1 MDNNSHHNSIYKQV
15 GFGLTAFAHTGIYAL
30 CFAST
35 VGQGLVLSYICCI
48 VCAILSIKHN
58 QSVFTPHPLFI
69 TPLIFVY
76 ATTAS
81 PLAMVISII
90 LGAVLYLISNKFF
103 KKIKFSPFI
112 ISGCALGLCVA
123 STILLTNIYFG
134 IGAEGA
140 TPLEMLKSY
149 RSLGFHPHFMGL
161 LTGTI
166 TLFTTITYPF
176 KFKKLSKIIPTP
188 LVCIGIPYIL
198 NLFLNPVE
206 KYTTINEATSLDGL
220 TANLSLSGDLLNY
233 SQIIPIIKTSL
244 VLCVMFI
251 AFSQIYENHEK
262 NYTGVC
268 NILSCFPVVKHSLNG
283 YTWVSALTFAL
294 VSVALFLFCPAV
306 FSRTP
311 LHSIGAFLIVSAWQ
325 SLPYKQLASAF
336 KENKILAL
344 TVSIVCVVAFIV
356 TDVFIATFAVI
367 FALCKLTKEAK

>member
-1 MDNNSHHNSIYKQV
+1 MDNSLHHNSIPKQAGL
-15 GFGLTAFAHTGIYAL
+15 GFTAFAYTGLYAL
-30 CFAST
+30 CFSAV
-35 VGQGLVLSYICCI
+35 VGQGLVLPCICCI
-48 VCAILSIKHN
+48 VCALLSIKNSQHI
-58 QSVFTPHPLFI
+58 FAPHPFFI

-76 ATTAS
+76 AATDS
-81 PLAMVISII
+81 PLAMVISVI
-90 LGAVLYLISNKFF
+90 LGAVFYLILNKLF
-103 KKIKFSPFI
+103 KIKFSPFI

-123 STILLTNIYFG
+123 STILLTNVYFG

-206 KYTTINEATSLDGL
+206 KYTTINEATSLMGISND
-220 TANLSLSGDLLNY
+220 LSISSDSLNY
-233 SQIIPIIKTSL
+233 SFALPIIKTSL
-244 VLCVMFI
+244 VICVMLI
-251 AFSQIYENHEK
+251 AFSQDNEKQEK
-262 NYTGVC
+262 NHTGIC
-268 NILSCFPVVKHSLNG
+268 NMLSCFPVIKHSLNG

-294 VSVALFLFCPAV
+294 VSVALFLFCPTV
-306 FSRTP
+306 FSRIP

-325 SLPYKQLASAF
+325 SLPFKQLSSAF
-336 KENKILAL
+336 KQNKLLAL
-344 TVSIVCVVAFIV
+344 TTSIICVVAFV
-356 TDVFIATFAVI
+356 ATDIFIATFAVI
-367 FALCKLTKEAK
+367 FALYKLTKEAK